1 MEEIV
6 HETVQKTAHELVLT
20 NLLTVRFKERIIEA
34 NEADD
39 PNNYFIEPG
48 FNFTMQLIQPVIV
61 GRAAAVCKAW
71 YTQVQAHRTTLL
83 MQVVIDYVHFCM
95 LDSALHLVNI
105 DMYGVYPGGMQQT
118 FVPPE
123 TRMRMSVRLGS
134 CEMYAVE
141 AVRCT
146 IEPVGDGIPIKL
158 ILQTWMRKF
167 TDAPNAPP
175 KTYMK
180 REIAVHRVCW
190 IHKDLRKPKEQKEL
204 DALYDALYDAWHDV
218 AYERLRLILD
228 LWKNVFVCKLHV
240 NIFEQ
245 HMI

>member
-6 HETVQKTAHELVLT
+6 QKTVQKTAYELVLT
-20 NLLTVRFKERIIEA
+20 NLLTVQFKERINEA

-39 PNNYFIEPG
+39 PNEYYIDPG
-48 FNFTMQLIQPVIV
+48 SNFTMQLIQPAIV
-61 GRAAAVCKAW
+61 GMAAGVCKSW
-71 YTQVQAHRTTLL
+71 YMQIQAHRTTLL
-83 MQVVIDYVHFCM
+83 MQVVIDYVHFCT
-95 LDSALHLVNI
+95 LSSALNLVDI
-105 DMYGVYPGGMQQT
+105 DMYGIYPGGMQQT

-123 TRMRMSVRLGS
+123 TRMRMAVRLGS
-134 CEMYAVE
+134 REMYAVE
-141 AVRCT
+141 AVRRT
-146 IEPVGDGIPIKL
+146 IEPAGDGIPIKL

-167 TDAPNAPP
+167 TDAPEAPP

-180 REIAVHRVCW
+180 REIAIHRVCW
-190 IHKDLRKPKEQKEL
+190 MHEDLRNPKEQKEF
-204 DALYDALYDAWHDV
+204 DVWHDF

-228 LWKNVFVCKLHV
+228 LWKSVFAFKLHV

>member
-1 MEEIV
+1 MN
-6 HETVQKTAHELVLT
+6 ETVQKTAYELVLT

-39 PNNYFIEPG
+39 PYEYYVEPG
-48 FNFTMQLIQPVIV
+48 ANYTLQLIQPAIV
-61 GRAAAVCKAW
+61 GRAAGVCKAW
-71 YTQVQAHRTTLL
+71 YAQVQAHRTRLL
-83 MQVVIDYVHFCM
+83 MQVVIDYVHYCM

-123 TRMRMSVRLGS
+123 TRMRMAVRLGS
-134 CEMYAVE
+134 CEMYAIE
-141 AVRCT
+141 AVRRT
-146 IEPVGDGIPIKL
+146 IEPAGDGIPIKL
-158 ILQTWMRKF
+158 ILQTYMRKF

-180 REIAVHRVCW
+180 REITVHRVCW
-190 IHKDLRKPKEQKEL
+190 MHKDLRKPKEQKEL
-204 DALYDALYDAWHDV
+204 DAWYDSWYDV

-228 LWKNVFVCKLHV
+228 LWKNVFACKLHV

-245 HMI
+245 HMR